1 MRLGA
6 DPEVFLRKGPKHIS
20 VVGLVNGS
28 KYKPFQVPYLP
39 KGFTLQQDNVALEFG
54 IPPAANKGAF
64 IDYIREVMTAG
75 RKHTKLGYSK
85 ESCVVFDEDQ
95 MQTAEAHVFGCE
107 PDFNAWTLKANKS
120 PSPKNKHMR
129 TAGGH
134 VHIETKLDKT
144 LTVRAC
150 DLFLGVPSVLMDE
163 GEDRKQMY
171 GNAGAHRPK
180 KYGVE
185 YRTLSNFWIF
195 DPKLIGWVWDQT
207 ERALTE
213 AFAETPDGKLAQHLE
228 MFPIRECIDNNDK
241 KLAEKLVKEFNLS
254 VL

>member
-1 MRLGA
+1 
-6 DPEVFLRKGPKHIS
+6 
-20 VVGLVNGS
+20 
-28 KYKPFQVPYLP
+28 
-39 KGFTLQQDNVALEFG
+39 
-54 IPPAANKGAF
+54 
-64 IDYIREVMTAG
+64 
-75 RKHTKLGYSK
+75 
-85 ESCVVFDEDQ
+85 
-95 MQTAEAHVFGCE
+95 
-107 PDFNAWTLKANKS
+107 
-120 PSPKNKHMR
+120 
-129 TAGGH
+129 
-134 VHIETKLDKT
+134 
-144 LTVRAC
+144 
-150 DLFLGVPSVLMDE
+150 
-163 GEDRKQMY
+163 MY